1 MSRMNYGEY
10 WVSLVL
16 EVEQIA
22 FSLRQPLLE
31 EESGALT
38 RAVCRQSTAG
48 HGKGHSPA
56 VPSRVFPA
64 RMEGKRL
71 RAFRAHFL
79 FTTSG
84 QDP

>member
-1 MSRMNYGEY
+1 MSPEPSRNTAERYPDDPSEHA
-10 WVSLVL
+10 
-16 EVEQIA
+16 E
-22 FSLRQPLLE
+22 QPLLE
-31 EESGALT
+31 EENGALT

-48 HGKGHSPA
+48 H
-56 VPSRVFPA
+56 FPA